1 MMNNIESCAVDYL
14 YRTRDCAFAAS
25 LLDTSV
31 GELNDV
37 ARMIHENNFPIKVP
51 KEMNITRTN
60 CKMERRKQ
68 MRLRG

>member
-14 YRTRDCAFAAS
+14 YRTRNCSFAAS

-37 ARMIHENNFPIKVP
+37 ARMIHNNNFPIKVP
-51 KEMNITRTN
+51 KELNIERTN
-60 CKMERRKQ
+60 CKRERRKQ
-68 MRLRG
+68 MSLEN